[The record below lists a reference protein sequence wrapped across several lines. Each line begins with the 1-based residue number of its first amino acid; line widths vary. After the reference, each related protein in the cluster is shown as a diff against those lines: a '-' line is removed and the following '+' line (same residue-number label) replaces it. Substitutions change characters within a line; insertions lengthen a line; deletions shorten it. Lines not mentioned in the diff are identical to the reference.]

1 MNDLQTSPLG
11 PDRGNTLIGKP
22 SDPLQL
28 GSEET
33 ASKTPEMSEETWMP
47 SKHEKAIIYTLA
59 LLNLIISLDATIIVT
74 ALPVI
79 PPYNIISTQIT
90 H

>member
-1 MNDLQTSPLG
+1 MDDLETSPPG
-11 PDRGNTLIGKP
+11 PNRGSIVGKP
-22 SDPLQL
+22 SDPLHL

-33 ASKTPEMSEETWMP
+33 ASKTLEMSEETWLP